1 MLITIIRTLLVYV
14 FVIFAVRTMGKRQI
28 SDLQPTELVITL
40 IISDIASIPLE
51 NTEQPLLSGVIP
63 ILILIAC
70 EISASFFMLKNSK
83 FRKLICGSPVVV
95 IDDGKI
101 LQDAMKKLRLSTEDL
116 CVQLRQQNIFSLEE
130 IQYCIVETNGNI
142 SVLQKPENRTP
153 TAEDMNIN
161 IQDTGIETVV
171 ISDGEYLKKSM
182 ELCCVSKNKIEK
194 ILKDNN
200 TSKEEV
206 FIMTYNKIGD
216 YNIIRIDNN

>member
-1 MLITIIRTLLVYV
+1 MRDII
-14 FVIFAVRTMGKRQI
+14 IFT
-28 SDLQPTELVITL
+28 DQPIRFE
-40 IISDIASIPLE
+40 DCRA
-51 NTEQPLLSGVIP
+51 
-63 ILILIAC
+63 
-70 EISASFFMLKNSK
+70 EISN
-83 FRKLICGSPVVV
+83 
-95 IDDGKI
+95 
-101 LQDAMKKLRLSTEDL
+101 
-116 CVQLRQQNIFSLEE
+116 NIKD
-130 IQYCIVETNGNI
+130 VETNGNI

-182 ELCCVSKNKIEK
+182 ELCCVSKKKIEK

-216 YNIIRIDNN
+216 YNIIRTDNN